1 MQPIDRRRP
10 RAAGRPP
17 WNPRHGGEFPRGGN
31 ARPGDQRCP
40 GTTPSGA
47 SSPSPSAPSRRPPTS
62 GSRKRDDQGLEAKG
76 HTVPKPTDLEQEQ
89 EAAAEVLKAGAEHK
103 PDAMERAAKK
113 APPR

>member
-1 MQPIDRRRP
+1 MSGNDAKRGQQPEPLRSLEE
-10 RAAGRPP
+10 AA
-17 WNPRHGGEFPRGGN
+17 
-31 ARPGDQRCP
+31 
-40 GTTPSGA
+40 
-47 SSPSPSAPSRRPPTS
+47 TS

-113 APPR
+113 APPH